1 MSKLNS
7 RYRECSNSSV
17 RFEKFQCFMCKL
29 IVLFVVFVSTNS
41 FKSNQDLHQ
50 LVFVRLQRSP
60 LFYYFPFW
68 HMSGTIQSKINT
80 PVVYGGRWAGAILTL
95 LSWILLLIRNLINK
109 TKGLKSRRLRSEK
122 SRLLG
127 LDFTKVMQDHFQT
140 WKRLFSHKRPFNYSH
155 HHLHY
160 HHYPHHHHHHHFQ
173 HHLHDHPHDHLHQ
186 HLQLY
191 NGVLI

>member
-17 RFEKFQCFMCKL
+17 RFEKFECFMCKL

-127 LDFTKVMQDHFQT
+127 LEFTKAMQDTFITTIITIFISIFNCMMVFLFQ
-140 WKRLFSHKRPFNYSH
+140 RY
-155 HHLHY
+155 
-160 HHYPHHHHHHHFQ
+160 Q
-173 HHLHDHPHDHLHQ
+173 HILALKAHISEMRAEIEHWRSCSCLS
-186 HLQLY
+186 
-191 NGVLI
+191 LIISFYIT